1 MYSKIMPSWGLC
13 NPKIW
18 PNTRVTMETIVG
30 SVLTSLRRNEFPLSE
45 ECQHVIAPFWV
56 KEKVSAFCTPFRL
69 LCSDAFVS
77 TSWISDIV
85 FLDPTGKAKMQ
96 IFFWENRFFFFFVRV
111 TLCYKVKCDMD
122 FNTWFVLRESNVN
135 W

>member
-1 MYSKIMPSWGLC
+1 MYLKIMPSWGLC

-30 SVLTSLRRNEFPLSE
+30 SVLTPPPQKWIPLKWGVPTRYCAILGEGKSIRFL
-45 ECQHVIAPFWV
+45 HSI
-56 KEKVSAFCTPFRL
+56 SAFMFRCVCFDL
-69 LCSDAFVS
+69 LNIGYC
-77 TSWISDIV
+77 ISR
-85 FLDPTGKAKMQ
+85 PHWKSENAN
-96 IFFWENRFFFFFVRV
+96 IFFWKTDFFFVRV